1 VGRRQATKN
10 TSRFDLCF
18 FVFIFI
24 YQILMRKKNENE
36 GIESNSNDFLLFKFS
51 KCSKC
56 SQTILIIGTVISTT
70 SIYFK

>member
-1 VGRRQATKN
+1 MKMRVLR
-10 TSRFDLCF
+10 
-18 FVFIFI
+18 VIVMIFA
-24 YQILMRKKNENE
+24 
-36 GIESNSNDFLLFKFS
+36 FKFS